1 MDRPECQNL
10 DRVLDAAVIVTW
22 PDLITL
28 GHSGIVHVE
37 YDFGVKGNITFLRCL
52 APCLFL
58 LWSDVRSTGD
68 SIRQRLSL
76 GAPCRDSRFC
86 NAPSGG
92 ISAADEPWSTGT
104 PADHNAD

>member
-37 YDFGVKGNITFLRCL
+37 YDFGVKGNITFLQVWYRNPEVFGTL
-52 APCLFL
+52 SIPTL
-58 LWSDVRSTGD
+58 VRRSINGRFNSTTVIAR
-68 SIRQRLSL
+68 SALQRLSIL
-76 GAPCRDSRFC
+76 
-86 NAPSGG
+86 
-92 ISAADEPWSTGT
+92 
-104 PADHNAD
+104 